1 MTWESQCLAAV
12 PVHAL
17 CLLLPMEILLAL
29 SWIGCHVSEIF
40 LEPWW
45 GQGHNINKAEKEW
58 RAKRG
63 LYSPSPKSIVV
74 LVNYISRYE
83 SGNSTRLLEREFH
96 TNTNNT
102 RITPTRIPL
111 LTGSWQLL
119 STKIYCSCVNQKF
132 LIRCFVSLI
141 KKKAQIKTKGQGRQ
155 LILKHFWLKNIVKNN
170 FSWWLCFFTYP
181 IK

>member
-1 MTWESQCLAAV
+1 MWESQCLAAV

-45 GQGHNINKAEKEW
+45 VQGHNINKAEKEW

-63 LYSPSPKSIVV
+63 LCSPSPKSIVV

-96 TNTNNT
+96 HQQGFHCSLVAGNCWAQRFIVVVLT
-102 RITPTRIPL
+102 R
-111 LTGSWQLL
+111 S
-119 STKIYCSCVNQKF
+119 
-132 LIRCFVSLI
+132 
-141 KKKAQIKTKGQGRQ
+141 
-155 LILKHFWLKNIVKNN
+155 FWLGALLVWLKTRLRLRQKVRED
-170 FSWWLCFFTYP
+170 SWFWSISDLK
-181 IK
+181 I